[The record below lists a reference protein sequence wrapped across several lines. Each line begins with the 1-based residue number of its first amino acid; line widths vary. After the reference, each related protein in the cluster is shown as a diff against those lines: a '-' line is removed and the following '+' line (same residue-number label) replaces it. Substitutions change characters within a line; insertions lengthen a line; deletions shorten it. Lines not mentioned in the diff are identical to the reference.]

1 MASQVYFGT
10 ADKQTWIKSPASGM
24 KASSVGWSTQSQ
36 LLDGRAFVRRSN
48 GTHRQY
54 DASWLG
60 SMNNTD
66 LSMSLHTIKDFADG
80 LYGDGPYYFIDP
92 YAAKT
97 NLMPPHWAAPMLA
110 EKGWLELATDVTPTY
125 TAASVAN
132 NFPTKYAEY
141 ITTDD
146 YESTEKLTI
155 IIPTGYKLNFGWH
168 GPLGGSTTGI
178 RIVPYLRST
187 GLADAALNPNMITAG
202 GTTRTNTQVNGTT
215 YSRVEIFIGTT
226 LASTVRITAMI
237 AQLTLNGYSVDAGG
251 FIAGRGIT
259 GLEFTQS
266 PAIDYYSA
274 NINNGQIGM
283 SATWVEV

>member
-1 MASQVYFGT
+1 MSSQVYFGT

-24 KASSVGWSTQSQ
+24 KASSVGWATQSQ

-66 LSMSLHTIKDFADG
+66 LSLSLHTIKDFADG

-132 NFPTKYAEY
+132 NFPSKYAEY
-141 ITTDD
+141 VTTDD
-146 YESTEKLTI
+146 YESTEKLTL
-155 IIPTGYKLNFGWH
+155 IIPTGSVSDLSN
-168 GPLGGSTTGI
+168 
-178 RIVPYLRST
+178 VPYDRMT
-187 GLADAALNPNMITAG
+187 F
-202 GTTRTNTQVNGTT
+202 TN
-215 YSRVEIFIGTT
+215 IKAIGVQWIYKYT
-226 LASTVRITAMI
+226 LATAKEMLGLVRGKYTTVPIPGAET
-237 AQLTLNGYSVDAGG
+237 TLNGADLVAQGREDKVALILELTTLLQSMTRQGQMEQEAAIATAMSSQLNKVPL
-251 FIAGRGIT
+251 FIYIK
-259 GLEFTQS
+259 
-266 PAIDYYSA
+266 
-274 NINNGQIGM
+274 
-283 SATWVEV
+283 